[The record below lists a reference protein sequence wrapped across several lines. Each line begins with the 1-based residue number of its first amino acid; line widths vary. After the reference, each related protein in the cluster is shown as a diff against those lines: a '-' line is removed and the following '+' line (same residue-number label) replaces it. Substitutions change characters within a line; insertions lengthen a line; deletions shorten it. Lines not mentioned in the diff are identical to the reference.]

1 MKRLLSLISAFLF
14 VIALLSTVR
23 AENKPAPTQ
32 PSKITATSPSKSGA
46 KAMPKHHA
54 GKASEHGKK
63 KQEKKG

>member
-14 VIALLSTVR
+14 VITLVSMAR
-23 AENKPAPTQ
+23 AENKPASTQ